1 MTSSSPQFPAFN
13 AATNPDGP
21 RYAIYFAP
29 DTDTSLHRFGSTW
42 LGRDAVSGAAVE
54 RPKLDG
60 IDAAQQAELTA
71 TANNYGFHATLKPPF
86 HLRGG
91 TTAEQLLEEA
101 AAFALARAPFQ
112 VQLVVRDLSGFLAL
126 MQKESK
132 AEMRELAAD
141 CVRHFDPMRA
151 LPGEAE
157 LEKRRAAGLSAQQE
171 QMLQRWGYPYVMG
184 EFRFHMTLS
193 KRIKD
198 ANERNALMQEILKH
212 GAEAMATPVAVDA
225 ISVFQQESK
234 KAPFTRLGRFTFA
247 GQVD

>member
-1 MTSSSPQFPAFN
+1 MTSTSPQFPAFG
-13 AATNPDGP
+13 AAANPDGP

-29 DTDTSLHRFGSTW
+29 DSDTRLHRFGSSW
-42 LGRDAVSGAAVE
+42 LGRDALSGTTLDQPRLDEITAA
-54 RPKLDG
+54 R
-60 IDAAQQAELTA
+60 QAELTA

-86 HLRGG
+86 HLRDGN
-91 TTAEQLLEEA
+91 TAEELLEEA
-101 AAFALARAPFQ
+101 NSFAAARAPFE
-112 VQLVVRDLSGFLAL
+112 VQLVARDLSGFLAL

-141 CVRHFDPMRA
+141 CVRHFDPLRA

-198 ANERNALMQEILKH
+198 EGERNALMQEIQKH
-212 GAEAMATPVAVDA
+212 GAEALATPVAVDA
-225 ISVFQQESK
+225 ISVFHQENR
-234 KAPFTRLGRFTFA
+234 KAPFTRLGRFAF
-247 GQVD
+247 GS

>member
-1 MTSSSPQFPAFN
+1 MTSNSPQFPAFG
-13 AATNPDGP
+13 AAANPDGP

-29 DTDTSLHRFGSTW
+29 DSDTPLHRFGSTW
-42 LGRDAVSGAAVE
+42 LGRDAVSGAALDQ
-54 RPKLDG
+54 PGLDG
-60 IDAAQQAELTA
+60 IDASRQTELTA

-86 HLRGG
+86 HLRDGN
-91 TTAEQLLEEA
+91 TADQLLEEA
-101 AAFALARAPFQ
+101 AAFAAARTPFQ
-112 VQLVVRDLSGFLAL
+112 VQLVARDLSGFLAL

-193 KRIKD
+193 KRIKED
-198 ANERNALMQEILKH
+198 NERDALMQEILKH
-212 GAEAMATPVAVDA
+212 GAEALATPVTVDA
-225 ISVFQQESK
+225 ISVFRQENK
-234 KAPFTRLGRFTFA
+234 KAPFTRLGRFAF
-247 GQVD
+247 GS

>member
-1 MTSSSPQFPAFN
+1 MTSNSPQFPAF
-13 AATNPDGP
+13 APAVNPDGS

-29 DTDTSLHRFGSTW
+29 DSDTPLHRFGSTW
-42 LGRDAVSGAAVE
+42 LGRDAVSGAALDQ
-54 RPKLDG
+54 PGLDG
-60 IDAAQQAELTA
+60 IDAARQTELTA

-86 HLRGG
+86 HLRDGN
-91 TTAEQLLEEA
+91 TADQLLEEA
-101 AAFALARAPFQ
+101 AAFAAARTPFQ
-112 VQLVVRDLSGFLAL
+112 VQLVARDLSGFLAL

-198 ANERNALMQEILKH
+198 DSERDALMQEILKH
-212 GAEAMATPVAVDA
+212 GAEALATPVAVDA
-225 ISVFQQESK
+225 ISVFQQENR
-234 KAPFTRLGRFTFA
+234 KAPFTRLGRFAF
-247 GQVD
+247 GS

>member
-1 MTSSSPQFPAFN
+1 MTSNSPQFPAFG

-29 DTDTSLHRFGSTW
+29 DSDTPLHRFGSGW
-42 LGRDAVSGAAVE
+42 LGRDAVSGTALDQ
-54 RPKLDG
+54 PKLDE
-60 IDAAQQAELTA
+60 ITAARQAELTA

-86 HLRGG
+86 HLRDGN
-91 TTAEQLLEEA
+91 TADQLLEEA
-101 AAFALARAPFQ
+101 SSFAAARAPFEI
-112 VQLVVRDLSGFLAL
+112 QLVARDLSGFLAL

-141 CVRHFDPMRA
+141 CVRQFDPLRA

-198 ANERNALMQEILKH
+198 ESEREALMQEILKH
-212 GAEAMATPVAVDA
+212 GAEALATPIAVDA
-225 ISVFQQESK
+225 ISVFHQENK
-234 KAPFTRLGRFTFA
+234 KAPFTRLGRFAF
-247 GQVD
+247 GG